1 MNITQ
6 QRLTNHHLSQ
16 TLFTEP
22 AQAVA
27 WLGAVQAQDF
37 AHARHA
43 VGIRCAGVNEAD
55 VFRAIAER
63 TIIRTWA
70 MRGTLHLI
78 AAADVRWLVSLVA
91 PFVMARAGSMTRQLG
106 LDGATLAR
114 SNAIIQ
120 HTLAGNR
127 QLTRQALLTA
137 LEKEGFSATGQYGS
151 HLLYHAALTGLIC
164 LGEPQGKQDTYTL
177 LDEWLPPTPPLTQ
190 EEALAELARRY
201 FQSHGPATVSDFVSW
216 AGLPVGKAR
225 EGIVGA
231 MLSLLE
237 ETIEGKVYLRPRT
250 QPPVSH
256 PAPTVYLL
264 PGFDEYFLGYKDRS
278 LVLDPQYNE
287 RVMTFNGIFRPTIV
301 IDGQVVG
308 TWQRAVKK
316 KEVIVTLAPFRPLA
330 EGEYEAVHA
339 AAGQYSSFLN
349 LPIRFD
355 AQLVTKPTLT

>member
-16 TLFTEP
+16 TVFTEP

-43 VGIRCAGVNEAD
+43 VGIRCVGVNEAHI
-55 VFRAIAER
+55 FQAIAER
-63 TIIRTWA
+63 TIVRTWA

-78 AAADVRWLVSLVA
+78 AAADVRWLVALVA

-120 HTLAGNR
+120 HTLAGKR
-127 QLTRQALLTA
+127 QLTRQALLAA
-137 LEKEGFSATGQYGS
+137 LEKEGFPATGQYGS
-151 HLLYHAALTGLIC
+151 HLLYHAALTGLMC

-177 LDEWLPPTPPLTQ
+177 LDEWLPPTPLLTQ

-225 EGIVGA
+225 EGIIGA
-231 MLSLLE
+231 MPSLFE
-237 ETIEGKVYLRPRT
+237 EEIEGKVYLRPRT
-250 QPPVSH
+250 QPPVPY
-256 PAPTVYLL
+256 PAPTTFLL
-264 PGFDEYFLGYKDRS
+264 PGFDEYLLGYKDRS
-278 LVLDPQYNE
+278 LILAPQHNE
-287 RVMTFNGIFRPTIV
+287 RVITFNGIFRPTIV
-301 IDGQVVG
+301 VEGEVVG

-316 KEVIVTLAPFRPLA
+316 KEVVLTLAPFAELG
-330 EGEYEAVHA
+330 EGEYEAVRA
-339 AAGQYSSFLN
+339 AAITYGNFLN
-349 LPIRFD
+349 LSITF
-355 AQLVTKPTLT
+355 T